1 MIGQKGFWKWFWIIL
16 FLAPSLLG
24 LITFLLIPMLAS
36 LGLTFFNWDP
46 LLPTKFNFVG
56 LKNYMDLT
64 KDKIFWQS
72 FVHTLYFIIGYIPFV
87 LITGLSTA
95 LLMNRKLKFLS
106 FFRGAYFLPV
116 ISAWVAVALIW
127 AWVLNPQ
134 FGLVNYF
141 LGLVGIKG
149 PLWLFD
155 PNWAMPAIII
165 TSIWK
170 DTGFVMIFYLAGLQN
185 ISNEYYEAASLD
197 GASKWQQFKSITL
210 PLLSP
215 TTFMVLMISLINS
228 FQVFE
233 QVWIMTQGG
242 PAGSTTVIVQQIVDH
257 AFRYGRM
264 SYAATL
270 SWVLFAIIF
279 AITMLQNKL
288 QKVTAAYE

>member
-24 LITFLLIPMLAS
+24 LIIFLLIPMLAS

-56 LKNYMDLT
+56 FKNYLDLT
-64 KDKIFWQS
+64 KDKIFWQA
-72 FVHTLYFIIGYIPFV
+72 FVHTLSFIIGYIPFV
-87 LITGLSTA
+87 LISGLSVA

-106 FFRGAYFLPV
+106 FFRGAFFLPV

-141 LGLVGIKG
+141 LSLVGIKG

-170 DTGFVMIFYLAGLQN
+170 DTGFVMIFYLAGLQS